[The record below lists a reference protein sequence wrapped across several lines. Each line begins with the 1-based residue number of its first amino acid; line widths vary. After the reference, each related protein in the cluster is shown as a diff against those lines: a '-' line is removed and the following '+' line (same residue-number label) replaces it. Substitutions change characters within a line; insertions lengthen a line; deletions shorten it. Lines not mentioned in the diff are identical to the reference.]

1 MKTNTQIDNYIQT
14 RQTITRI
21 EKLLGGDWD
30 IRYCLE
36 KIIPTLWADGF
47 DVEDIQNY
55 LTIKL
60 HETIDK
66 LEEEKEII
74 TTSNQDD
81 KTPYQE
87 RIKEIA
93 DGGK

>member
-1 MKTNTQIDNYIQT
+1 MKTNTQIDNYIKT
-14 RQTITRI
+14 RQTIARI

-81 KTPYQE
+81 KTPYQK